1 MKTLIVCKSYHHRNT
16 EKVAKVMAKVLKARI
31 LDPETATPGIVSK
44 YDLIGFGSGI
54 YFFKHHKSLFE
65 LLEKLPEMKKKAFI
79 FSTRGG
85 DLPSD
90 YHKSLRKELSEK
102 GFKIVDEFTCRA
114 WDSFGPMGLIGG
126 INKGRPN
133 KDDLKKARDFAASL
147 VSKR

>member
-1 MKTLIVCKSYHHRNT
+1 MKTLLICKSYHHGNT
-16 EKVAKVMAKVLKARI
+16 NKVAKVMAKVLKARI
-31 LDPETATPGIVSK
+31 LAPEKATPRIISK

-65 LLEKLPEMKKKAFI
+65 LLEKLPKMKKKAFV

-85 DLPSD
+85 ELSSD

-102 GFKIVDEFTCRA
+102 GFKIIGEFTCKA
-114 WDSFGPMGLIGG
+114 WDSFGPMGLVGG

-133 KDDLKKARDFAASL
+133 EKDLKKARDFAARL